1 MPGEIEL
8 WREIDMGIDR
18 HTLIALVVL
27 CAWATISCSTGSFAT
42 ETAPEEAVV
51 WVTVEQDGTQVNLGR
66 GDFLLVRLESNPST
80 GYRWE
85 VRNNDAAVLRQ
96 LGESQFEASS
106 SAIGAGGTETF
117 SFEAIA
123 EGTSV
128 LVMIYHRSFEE
139 DEEPLDTF
147 RLRVVVE

>member
-1 MPGEIEL
+1 
-8 WREIDMGIDR
+8 MGINR
-18 HTLIALVVL
+18 HTPLILVIL
-27 CAWATISCSTGSFAT
+27 CAWVTTGCSTGSFASQ
-42 ETAPEEAVV
+42 TAPEEAVV
-51 WVTVEQDGTQVNLGR
+51 WVTEEQNGTQVNLGR

-85 VRNNDAAVLRQ
+85 VLNNDDAVLRP
-96 LGESQFEASS
+96 LGEPQFQPSS
-106 SAIGAGGTETF
+106 NLLGAGGTETF

-128 LVMIYHRSFEE
+128 LVMIYHRPFEE

-147 RLRVVVE
+147 RLRVVVEK